1 MQPMLRLLSEDM
13 VQQVLDEAFSL
24 LENTGILVQSPAA
37 RQLLAE
43 NGAILSGDVAR
54 LPQGLV
60 LDALVSAPHEFF
72 LYNHH
77 AEIVVRYGGDTVQ
90 FDPGSSGVNIFDP
103 HTCQHR
109 PAVTADLVQ
118 LIQVTEMLPEYAA
131 QSTSVVCSDVPKEIG
146 DLYRLYLVLL
156 YGSKPVITG
165 AFNRQN
171 TQAMIDML
179 ALYAGGREALRKRPL
194 AVFDVCPT
202 PPLIFSPF
210 AAESLIDLAQAGIPA
225 ELISM
230 PLAGAGSP
238 VTILGSIVQHA
249 AETLAGITL
258 HQLAGPGAP
267 VVWGGAPAVFDMR
280 FGTTP
285 MGAIETAML
294 DVGYAQVGK
303 SLNLPTHTYL
313 GASDSKLVDYQ
324 AGLESGISAILGALG
339 GINMISGAGMLDFL
353 AAQCVEKL
361 VADAEAIRMAQRLLR
376 GIQPLT
382 ETYALELF
390 AGINFKAD
398 FLKQKATRQLFS
410 KEQSLPSAVIDRG
423 SLRAWDENGRSE
435 TVERAGKRA
444 AELLA
449 AYRRPE
455 APAGVEAE
463 LRQLVGG
470 LARQSGM
477 DRLPELPDPD

>member
-1 MQPMLRLLSEDM
+1 MQPMLKLLTEAM
-13 VQQVLDEAFSL
+13 IEQVLAEAFQL
-24 LENTGILVQSPAA
+24 LQDTGILVQSAAA
-37 RQLLAE
+37 RQLLADH
-43 NGAILSGDVAR
+43 GAQLVGEVAH
-54 LPQGLV
+54 LPQGMV
-60 LDALVSAPHEFF
+60 LDALTSAPHEFY
-72 LYNHH
+72 LYNRQGE
-77 AEIVVRYGGDTVQ
+77 AVVRYGGDAVH

-103 HTCQHR
+103 LTRKHR
-109 PAVTADLVQ
+109 PAHSADLVR
-118 LIQVTEMLPEYAA
+118 LIQVTEMLTEYDA
-131 QSTSVVCSDVPKEIG
+131 QSTAVVCSDVPKEIG

-156 YGSKPVITG
+156 YAQKPVISG
-165 AFNRQN
+165 AFSRRN

-179 ALYAGGREALRKRPL
+179 ALYAGGQAALRERPL

-210 AAESLIDLAQAGIPA
+210 AAESLMDLARAGVPA

-238 VTILGSIVQHA
+238 VTLLGSIVQHA

-280 FGTTP
+280 HGTTP
-285 MGAIETAML
+285 MGAVETAML
-294 DVGYAQVGK
+294 DIGYAQIGK
-303 SLNLPTHTYL
+303 ALNLPTHTYL

-324 AGLESGISAILGALG
+324 AGLESGVSAILGALG

-361 VADAEAIRMAQRLLR
+361 VADAEAIRMAKRLLR

-390 AGINFKAD
+390 TGINFKAD
-398 FLKQKATRQLFS
+398 FLKQKATRQLFAI
-410 KEQSLPSAVIDRG
+410 EQTLPSSVIDRASVRAWEENG
-423 SLRAWDENGRSE
+423 SLD
-435 TVERAGKRA
+435 TVARA
-444 AELLA
+444 AVRATELTNAYQRPA
-449 AYRRPE
+449 APE
-455 APAGVEAE
+455 GLEQE
-463 LRQLVGG
+463 LHQMVAS
-470 LARQSGM
+470 LARQAGM
-477 DRLPELPDPD
+477 EKLPSLPGI